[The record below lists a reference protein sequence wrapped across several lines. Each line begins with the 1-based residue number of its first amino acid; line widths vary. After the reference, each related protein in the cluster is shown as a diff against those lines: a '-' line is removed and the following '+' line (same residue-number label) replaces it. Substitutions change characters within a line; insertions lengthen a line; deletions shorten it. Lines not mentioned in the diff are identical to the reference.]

1 MLITLSHMSKTY
13 RRRIDRILRRHGLL
27 GTARLA
33 LERGLIYLKLTLY
46 PARRAARRAAWRR
59 MLTYDV
65 EFDRAH
71 GVDTAG
77 IVSLDTLEVVGS
89 HRIEGVTYRGCDPVL
104 FRERI
109 AALGIDF
116 PQYTFID
123 LGCGKGRTLLI
134 AAQFPFR
141 QVRGVEF
148 APDLLAVAEKNI
160 AVDRGPRRCCDVR
173 ADLADAAEYP
183 IPDGPLV
190 VFMHNPF
197 DGAVMD
203 RVLANLARSYRE
215 QRRDIW
221 IVYWV
226 GSAGKPVVAAFLAAL
241 FDQHVFAR
249 VADTPE
255 GPVFRA
261 T

>member
-1 MLITLSHMSKTY
+1 
-13 RRRIDRILRRHGLL
+13 
-27 GTARLA
+27 LA
-33 LERGLIYLKLTLY
+33 QN
-46 PARRAARRAAWRR
+46 A
-59 MLTYDV
+59 
-65 EFDRAH
+65 EFDHAH

-77 IVSLDTLEVVGS
+77 LVSLDTLEVVGS
-89 HRIEGVTYRGCDPVL
+89 HRIEGTAYRGCDPVL
-104 FRERI
+104 FREQI

-123 LGCGKGRTLLI
+123 LGCGKGRSLLI

-190 VFMHNPF
+190 VFIHNPF
-197 DGAVMD
+197 GGAVMD
-203 RVLANLARSYRE
+203 RVLANLTQSYRE

-221 IVYWV
+221 IVYWA
-226 GSAGKPVVAAFLAAL
+226 GTAGKPVVAAFLKTL

-255 GPVFRA
+255 GAVFRA